1 MRFKLTPRFILFAG
15 LCVFLT
21 SEELWLRQELAAQKS
36 RVVFTSRRDAN
47 NEIYVMDADGG
58 NQENLTNNPAYDA
71 DPDWSPD
78 GTKITFVSSRDGGVS
93 QIHVMDA
100 DGKNLIRLTD
110 GRREKGDPSWS
121 PDGQK
126 IAFTVSPDFIA
137 NWEHHIAVMDAD
149 GNNRVRHEDHAMDP
163 SWSPDGQAIAFV
175 SWRDGGNRAGGNE
188 IYVIDADGQGLK
200 RVTHDLVGQ
209 QNPSFSPDGGRIAYY
224 ASHEGF
230 RHIYV
235 VGADGRNLKRLTHNE
250 ENHWGPTWS
259 PDGQT
264 IAYWIWDGILEG
276 NLLGTIHLM
285 TADGRYLRQLSDV
298 HDAHDYQPDFS
309 PVGLAVSPTTVSP
322 TSNTATLWGR
332 VKKLEL
338 NRR

>member
-78 GTKITFVSSRDGGVS
+78 GKKIAFVSTRIGNGFK
-93 QIHVMDA
+93 IYVMDA
-100 DGKNLIRLTD
+100 NGKNPIRLTSELS
-110 GRREKGDPSWS
+110 EKQPDWS

-126 IAFTVSPDFIA
+126 IAFTVLPDK
-137 NWEHHIAVMDAD
+137 EDLVPHIAVMDAD

-309 PVGLAVSPTTVSP
+309 PVGLAVSPTSKT
-322 TSNTATLWGR
+322 TTTWGR
-332 VKKLEL
+332 LKKLAL
-338 NRR
+338 NFR